1 MKRRFAPWAAALAAL
16 LALPA
21 AAQEPGW
28 NTPRALDLVQR
39 AQTRRTQA
47 LADTGM
53 VDYQADARGYVY
65 FYLDRRDIDERTL
78 VKTDQVAL
86 QVFWKAPNQTKQVI
100 VGLRDRKSLPT
111 NIHYHLDHLAVVQD
125 NFGDLIR
132 IGDGDEVSDVLHPA
146 APQGAGF
153 YDYRLADSL
162 TIRVPG
168 AGEPVRVYRLDVRPK
183 DGSRHALVGAIYVDQ
198 RQGDIVRMEF
208 TFTRSS
214 YVDRQLDYIN
224 ISLENGLWKGRF
236 WLPNRQQVEIRRQLP
251 ELGFPAGG
259 VIRGTMTVNGYRFN
273 QGLPDWR
280 FQGPRVVAVPMTQA
294 RGFAFERGIDA
305 ELREQGIGPERELGE
320 VRREAA
326 ELIREHALS
335 GLPATR
341 LDVPAAS
348 TIARYNRAEGLA
360 VGFGVRSSPREQV
373 VLGAYGGWAFGPMH
387 PLARGDAALTK
398 PGFRLAGS
406 GYLDQ
411 PRDIAVGPVISGA
424 MNTLS
429 SALAG
434 RDYSDLFYAAAPGW
448 ICRGRCFAGWTG
460 TFAVRGRRTAQ
471 RLAADRAER
480 VRRLPPGAADRRR
493 GDAGRGHLPGARV
506 AVGEGGGV
514 ERGVGVDGGLL
525 ALRRG
530 ADRERRRLGAR
541 VCPPAGGPGAHA
553 AVAGGGTRLEAG
565 FSAGAAAGTLPAQA
579 LYLIGGRGTVPGY
592 AFRAYGGD
600 RFATLRAT
608 LSTDVRSPFLRGRL
622 FGAAGWADAGGPGAD
637 ALARWG
643 AVPMGAPKLGVGAGV
658 GIFYDILRVDLAR
671 GLSSGGRWEADDRG
685 KPQLLGLPVAAL
697 STATP
702 SATRT
707 RGRGM
712 MEATLHATLV
722 PWDTF
727 YVITGSVG
735 RGAHGAAVR
744 GHLADERSAA
754 GRRADARH
762 RVGNHRCLRHAHG
775 GALLRGAPDLHR
787 PDRAVAVAPA
797 PARHGVRGR
806 RGGADLRRRHPAA
819 RAAADGVPAGAGRL
833 GLPRGAPAAR
843 VRGRDGRGGG
853 VRGRPRRRA
862 VRRGRDDPAP
872 GLHRH
877 PQLVGHGGLHHRRA
891 HGTRHARRGSARG
904 TAFPARRSRRRRR

>member
-47 LADTGM
+47 LSDTGM
-53 VDYQADARGYVY
+53 ADYQADARGFIY

-111 NIHYHLDHLAVVQD
+111 SIHYHLDHLAVVQD

-146 APQGAGF
+146 AARGPGF

-168 AGEPVRVYRLDVRPK
+168 AGEPVRVYRLDVRPR
-183 DGSRHALVGAIYVDQ
+183 DGSQHALVGAVYVDQ

-224 ISLENGLWKGRF
+224 ISLENGLYKGRF
-236 WLPNRQQVEIRRQLP
+236 WLPARQQVEIRRQLP

-280 FQGPRVVAVPMTQA
+280 FQGPRVVSVPTSQA
-294 RGFAFERGIDA
+294 RAFAFEQGIDA

-326 ELIREHALS
+326 EMIREHALS
-335 GLPATR
+335 GLPTTR

-360 VGFGVRSSPREQV
+360 VGFGVRSSPREQLA
-373 VLGAYGGWAFGPMH
+373 LGAYGGWAFGPMH
-387 PLARGDAALTK
+387 PLARGDAALTR
-398 PGFRLAGS
+398 PGFRLSGS
-406 GYLDQ
+406 GYLNQ

-434 RDYSDLFYAAAPGW
+434 RDYSDLFYASG
-448 ICRGRCFAGWTG
+448 GRVDLRRPVFAGWTG
-460 TFAVRGRRTAQ
+460 TFTA
-471 RLAADRAER
+471 RAEDQR
-480 VRRLPPGAADRRR
+480 SATLQTGQSAFGDFRPVPPIDDGVMLGGAVSLTHASPS
-493 GDAGRGHLPGARV
+493 GKAV
-506 AVGEGGGV
+506 AWNAT
-514 ERGVGVDGGLL
+514 VGVDGGHL
-525 ALRRG
+525 ALDEDTAG
-530 ADRERRRLGAR
+530 LAADRSAADFFRPRLDVGLTRRW
-541 VCPPAGGPGAHA
+541 PS
-553 AVAGGGTRLEAG
+553 GGTRLEAG

-600 RFATLRAT
+600 RFATLRTT

-643 AVPMGAPKLGVGAGV
+643 AVPMDAPKVSVGAGV
-658 GIFYDILRVDLAR
+658 GIFYDILRVDVAR
-671 GLSSGGRWEADDRG
+671 GLSSGGRWELMIEAN
-685 KPQLLGLPVAAL
+685 
-697 STATP
+697 P
-702 SATRT
+702 SF
-707 RGRGM
+707 
-712 MEATLHATLV
+712 
-722 PWDTF
+722 WDF
-727 YVITGSVG
+727 
-735 RGAHGAAVR
+735 
-744 GHLADERSAA
+744 L
-754 GRRADARH
+754 
-762 RVGNHRCLRHAHG
+762 
-775 GALLRGAPDLHR
+775 
-787 PDRAVAVAPA
+787 
-797 PARHGVRGR
+797 
-806 RGGADLRRRHPAA
+806 
-819 RAAADGVPAGAGRL
+819 
-833 GLPRGAPAAR
+833 
-843 VRGRDGRGGG
+843 
-853 VRGRPRRRA
+853 
-862 VRRGRDDPAP
+862 
-872 GLHRH
+872 
-877 PQLVGHGGLHHRRA
+877 
-891 HGTRHARRGSARG
+891 
-904 TAFPARRSRRRRR
+904 

>member
-47 LADTGM
+47 LSDTGM
-53 VDYQADARGYVY
+53 TDYQADARGFIY
-65 FYLDRRDIDERTL
+65 FYLDRRDIGERTL

-146 APQGAGF
+146 APRGPGF

-183 DGSRHALVGAIYVDQ
+183 DGSQHALVGAVYVDQ

-224 ISLENGLWKGRF
+224 ISMENGLYKGRF
-236 WLPNRQQVEIRRQLP
+236 WLPARQQVEIRRQLP

-294 RGFAFERGIDA
+294 RGFAFEQAIDA

-341 LDVPAAS
+341 FDIPAAS

-373 VLGAYGGWAFGPMH
+373 ATNLYGGWAFGPMH
-387 PLARGDAALTK
+387 PLGSAEVTLTRPRYRLGGAAFLN
-398 PGFRLAGS
+398 
-406 GYLDQ
+406 Q
-411 PRDIAVGPVISGA
+411 PRDVGVGPVISGA
-424 MNTLS
+424 MNSLT

-434 RDYSDLFYAAAPGW
+434 RDYSDLFYATGGTLQLQRRVLP
-448 ICRGRCFAGWTG
+448 GWTG
-460 TFAVRGRRTAQ
+460 TFTGRVEDERSAALEASASAAGDFRPVFAVDEGMLYGGAVSLTHASPSGKA
-471 RLAADRAER
+471 LGWTMTVGAD
-480 VRRLPPGAADRRR
+480 G
-493 GDAGRGHLPGARV
+493 GHLAS
-506 AVGEGGGV
+506 GGGFDFV
-514 ERGVGVDGGLL
+514 RPRLDLSVARRWSPQAARLDV
-525 ALRRG
+525 AL
-530 ADRERRRLGAR
+530 
-541 VCPPAGGPGAHA
+541 
-553 AVAGGGTRLEAG
+553 
-565 FSAGAAAGTLPAQA
+565 SAGAATGTLPRQA
-579 LYLIGGRGTVPGY
+579 LYLVGGRGTLPGY

-608 LSTDVRSPFLRGRL
+608 GSADLWAPFVRGRL
-622 FGAAGWADAGGPGAD
+622 FAAGGWADVGDPGRIALNVWD
-637 ALARWG
+637 AQ
-643 AVPMGAPKLGVGAGV
+643 PMSAPKYGVGAGV
-658 GIFYDILRVDLAR
+658 GLFYDILRVDVAR
-671 GLSSGGRWEADDRG
+671 GLSRGGRWELIVEAN
-685 KPQLLGLPVAAL
+685 
-697 STATP
+697 P
-702 SATRT
+702 SF
-707 RGRGM
+707 
-712 MEATLHATLV
+712 
-722 PWDTF
+722 WDF
-727 YVITGSVG
+727 
-735 RGAHGAAVR
+735 
-744 GHLADERSAA
+744 L
-754 GRRADARH
+754 
-762 RVGNHRCLRHAHG
+762 
-775 GALLRGAPDLHR
+775 
-787 PDRAVAVAPA
+787 
-797 PARHGVRGR
+797 
-806 RGGADLRRRHPAA
+806 
-819 RAAADGVPAGAGRL
+819 
-833 GLPRGAPAAR
+833 
-843 VRGRDGRGGG
+843 
-853 VRGRPRRRA
+853 
-862 VRRGRDDPAP
+862 
-872 GLHRH
+872 
-877 PQLVGHGGLHHRRA
+877 
-891 HGTRHARRGSARG
+891 
-904 TAFPARRSRRRRR
+904 